1 MTILRVV
8 ETGSTN
14 ADMLALAASG
24 SVCEGDWLIAQRQ
37 TAGRG
42 RQGRAWVSPPGNL
55 YASGLVELRAGD
67 PSASTLAL
75 VAGVAVCSTL
85 VAPDLIRGLAFCDD
99 GLSEEKPRPGSRPG
113 RRDEGLTLK
122 WPNDILVGSAKLA
135 GILLERQGDSVV
147 IGVGINLAHHPDV
160 PDRPTMSLAALG
172 VTMSAD
178 TAIST
183 LAPAFACWL
192 GTWRTQGLP
201 PIRSAWLDRAH
212 PIDTPLAAALPDGTR
227 IEGSFD
233 GLTPDCA
240 LQLRLPDGTIRVIHA
255 GDVFL
260 I

>member
-1 MTILRVV
+1 MRVV

-24 SVCEGDWLIAQRQ
+24 SVHEGDWLIAERQ

-67 PSASTLAL
+67 PPASTLAL
-75 VAGVAVCSTL
+75 IA
-85 VAPDLIRGLAFCDD
+85 GLAVVDAL
-99 GLSEEKPRPGSRPG
+99 GVSGVS
-113 RRDEGLTLK
+113 LK
-122 WPNDILVGSAKLA
+122 WPNDVLAGSAKLA
-135 GILLERQGDSVV
+135 GILLERQNDAVV
-147 IGVGINLAHHPDV
+147 IGVGANLAHLPDL

-178 TAIST
+178 TAISA
-183 LAPAFACWL
+183 LVPAFARWL
-192 GTWRTQGLP
+192 DLWRTAGLP
-201 PIRSAWLDRAH
+201 AIRTAWLDRAH
-212 PIDTPLAAALPDGTR
+212 PVGTPLAAALPDGTR

-240 LQLRLPDGTIRVIHA
+240 LQLRLADGTTRVIHA

>member
-1 MTILRVV
+1 
-8 ETGSTN
+8 
-14 ADMLALAASG
+14 MLALAASG
-24 SVCEGDWLIAQRQ
+24 SVHEGDWLIAERQ

-67 PSASTLAL
+67 PPASTLAL
-75 VAGVAVCSTL
+75 IA
-85 VAPDLIRGLAFCDD
+85 GLAVVDAL
-99 GLSEEKPRPGSRPG
+99 GVSGVS
-113 RRDEGLTLK
+113 LK
-122 WPNDILVGSAKLA
+122 WPNDVLAGSAKLA
-135 GILLERQGDSVV
+135 GILLERQNDAVV
-147 IGVGINLAHHPDV
+147 IGVGANLAHLPDL

-178 TAIST
+178 TAISA
-183 LAPAFACWL
+183 LVPAFARWL
-192 GTWRTQGLP
+192 DLWRTAGLP
-201 PIRSAWLDRAH
+201 AIRTAWLDRAH
-212 PIDTPLAAALPDGTR
+212 PVGTPLAAALPDGTR

-240 LQLRLPDGTIRVIHA
+240 LQLRLADGTTRVIHA